1 MSNDYPAGAPR
12 IAIIGAGMAG
22 CSAAYFLREIF
33 GDELAIVVFEK
44 AQQVGGRVQRRAFA
58 GTAIETGATLI
69 HSSNAYLST
78 FIETLGLQRARPH
91 NREDSKSSSLGIWNG
106 TAFAFQS
113 LPSSGA
119 TTVRMLARY
128 RLAPLRTRAL
138 VRSMLERWTRIYELQ
153 QQQRA
158 YATPRAMFE
167 ALDLFPWTQ
176 QASYTMFQQNRISR
190 RFVDE
195 FIDGVSRV
203 NYGQDGT
210 IHAFVNLTSLVGAG
224 LGGGELFSVQGGNA
238 QVCERL
244 LSQARVEM
252 RTQTAVESIGA
263 IDDPAQNRRR
273 YAIETEQQRE
283 QGFDGVILATP
294 LELATIQ
301 LDPLAEWSPE
311 YAKRPY
317 QVTHATFVAGQLSPG
332 YFGQKSRSPL
342 PDTILTTE
350 RHGLPFS
357 SIGRVGYSPTLD
369 LPIYKVFSREPLDD
383 ELIGRVFA
391 RPAETTRVCWH
402 AYPVLKPT
410 AQWPPFRIAHGLYY
424 ANAME
429 SAVSTM
435 ETEVVASRNVVQLLA
450 QDICSAS
457 GVGTMA
463 ARQVR
468 I

>member
-1 MSNDYPAGAPR
+1 MSNMSNDYPAGAPR

-91 NREDSKSSSLGIWNG
+91 NREDSKSSALGIWNG

-113 LPSSGA
+113 LPSSVA
-119 TTVRMLARY
+119 STVRMLARY

-190 RFVDE
+190 RFVEE

-210 IHAFVNLTSLVGAG
+210 I
-224 LGGGELFSVQGGNA
+224 
-238 QVCERL
+238 
-244 LSQARVEM
+244 
-252 RTQTAVESIGA
+252 
-263 IDDPAQNRRR
+263 
-273 YAIETEQQRE
+273 
-283 QGFDGVILATP
+283 TP
-294 LELATIQ
+294 
-301 LDPLAEWSPE
+301 
-311 YAKRPY
+311 
-317 QVTHATFVAGQLSPG
+317 
-332 YFGQKSRSPL
+332 
-342 PDTILTTE
+342 
-350 RHGLPFS
+350 S
-357 SIGRVGYSPTLD
+357 ST
-369 LPIYKVFSREPLDD
+369 
-383 ELIGRVFA
+383 
-391 RPAETTRVCWH
+391 
-402 AYPVLKPT
+402 
-410 AQWPPFRIAHGLYY
+410 
-424 ANAME
+424 
-429 SAVSTM
+429 
-435 ETEVVASRNVVQLLA
+435 
-450 QDICSAS
+450 
-457 GVGTMA
+457 
-463 ARQVR
+463 
-468 I
+468 